1 MQGKTQMAIHA
12 SQQDRDGVA
21 ARQRHRRGPS
31 FIIAPLTLMAL
42 VLSLVMYEFLNQNE
56 VDSIERMLEVAV
68 ETGNLGAARTAIAQ
82 GASVNHRDWTGA
94 TPLHTAAWRGDLAMA
109 RLLIDAGAHIN
120 VLNDRSGETPLH
132 SAARGAEPAMLMFLL
147 EAGADP
153 RARTHSDNEQCN
165 GTLYPAGVTAF
176 EIARLNGLSRL
187 DHILDEQ
194 TQTLQ

>member
-1 MQGKTQMAIHA
+1 MAIHA
-12 SQQDRDGVA
+12 DKQDRDGMT
-21 ARQRHRRGPS
+21 ARVHHPGGPA
-31 FIIAPLTLMAL
+31 FTIALLTLVAL
-42 VLSLVMYEFLNQNE
+42 ALSLLMFKLLSQTE
-56 VDSIERMLEVAV
+56 VASTERMLEVAV
-68 ETGNLGAARTAIAQ
+68 ETGDLQAARTAIAQ

-109 RLLIDAGAHIN
+109 RLLIDAGARIN
-120 VLNDRSGETPLH
+120 VLDDRSGETPLH
-132 SAARGAEPAMLMFLL
+132 SAARGAEPAMLVFLL

-194 TQTLQ
+194 TLTLQ